1 MKAEKGK
8 IIVMN
13 GPSGVGKTSLYKRL
27 LQDFEKDIEL
37 SVSAT
42 TRKPRPGEQNGK
54 DYYFLT
60 PDQFLEK
67 RDAGEFVEW
76 AQVYGNYYGTLRS
89 EITRITSQGEHILL
103 DIDIQGGENVKKA
116 FPQAILI
123 FILPPSLE
131 ELIRRLRDRNT
142 EDEQSFQKRID
153 TSTREIRFFEE
164 HRALYSY
171 SIINDKLEQAYQ
183 DLKKIV
189 LSLI

>member
-1 MKAEKGK
+1 
-8 IIVMN
+8 MN